1 MQKNTPVMSRNK
13 FGLNDLIIISILCLL
28 AGLLIYGWQGM
39 HTPFDGSTLPPV
51 TQDYKDLPYYALRT
65 TMRLLFGLAFSL
77 IFTIVFG
84 VLAAK
89 YAAMRRIILPFVNFM
104 ESVPLLGF
112 LTFTTAFFLG
122 LYPHSVMGLEGLA
135 IFAVFTGQAWNMM
148 LTMYQTLRVVPNEL
162 TEVSCAFQCNPWQ
175 RFWRLG
181 FLYSFPGLLWNTMVS
196 QSAAWFAL
204 IASEML
210 TIGNN
215 NVNLPGVGSFLGQ
228 AIDAGSI
235 HGVLWGVLALVI
247 TIVLFDQ
254 LLFRPLVR
262 FASQFKYEDTSYAER
277 PTSWF
282 YSCLQRSFTGQLLG
296 KLGSRFC
303 QFWLFTLPK
312 AWYLLGLSRLFNF
325 LGILNW
331 LWASLWYLA
340 IAVACLYYGNILWGY
355 LPFQYLSKLP
365 EWMGLTAARVII
377 AMLLSIVIFTPLGV
391 WIGLRPR
398 LVRIFQPVI
407 QIMAAIPSNVFYPIV
422 TVILITW
429 HQSLNAWTIPMIMLG
444 TQWYV
449 LFNVIA
455 GASVIP
461 SQMVDVSRV
470 FGVKGWM
477 WWSKYILPAIFPYI
491 VTGIIS
497 AAGGAWNAAI
507 AAEVLNWGDVTL
519 KTNGL
524 GAFIS
529 TTTEAGQNPE
539 AALGCIA
546 MCFMVALCVIFIWQ
560 PLYRFAETRFKFD

>member
-210 TIGNN
+210 TIGDN
-215 NVNLPGVGSFLGQ
+215 NVNLPGIGSWLGQ

-262 FASQFKYEDTSYAER
+262 FASQFKY
-277 PTSWF
+277 
-282 YSCLQRSFTGQLLG
+282 
-296 KLGSRFC
+296 
-303 QFWLFTLPK
+303 
-312 AWYLLGLSRLFNF
+312 
-325 LGILNW
+325 
-331 LWASLWYLA
+331 
-340 IAVACLYYGNILWGY
+340 
-355 LPFQYLSKLP
+355 
-365 EWMGLTAARVII
+365 
-377 AMLLSIVIFTPLGV
+377 
-391 WIGLRPR
+391 
-398 LVRIFQPVI
+398 
-407 QIMAAIPSNVFYPIV
+407 
-422 TVILITW
+422 
-429 HQSLNAWTIPMIMLG
+429 
-444 TQWYV
+444 
-449 LFNVIA
+449 
-455 GASVIP
+455 
-461 SQMVDVSRV
+461 
-470 FGVKGWM
+470 
-477 WWSKYILPAIFPYI
+477 
-491 VTGIIS
+491 
-497 AAGGAWNAAI
+497 
-507 AAEVLNWGDVTL
+507 
-519 KTNGL
+519 
-524 GAFIS
+524 
-529 TTTEAGQNPE
+529 
-539 AALGCIA
+539 
-546 MCFMVALCVIFIWQ
+546 
-560 PLYRFAETRFKFD
+560 

>member
-1 MQKNTPVMSRNK
+1 MQMTKNKSIWNK
-13 FGLNDLIIISILCLL
+13 ISVNDVIVILIFGMLSG
-28 AGLLIYGWQGM
+28 AFIYGWQGM
-39 HTPFDGSTLPPV
+39 HAYFNGESFPILST
-51 TQDYKDLPYYALRT
+51 DYRQLPYYTLRT
-65 TMRLLFGLAFSL
+65 TMRLSIGLVFSMLFTL
-77 IFTIVFG
+77 VFG

-89 YAAMRRIILPFVNFM
+89 FAAMRRVILPFVNFM

-148 LTMYQTLRVVPNEL
+148 LTLYQTLCVLPDEL
-162 TEVSCAFQCNPWQ
+162 TEATAAFRCNPWQ

-210 TIGNN
+210 TIGTRS
-215 NVNLPGVGSFLGQ
+215 VNLPGVGAWIGC
-228 AIDAGSI
+228 AIDSGNVHA
-235 HGVLWGVLALVI
+235 VLWGVLALVI
-247 TIVLFDQ
+247 NIVLFDQ

-262 FASQFKYEDTSYAER
+262 YAARFRYEDTSSSEK
-277 PTSWF
+277 PGSWF
-282 YSCLQRSFTGQLLG
+282 YSCLAHSATGYLLG
-296 KLGSRFC
+296 KLCALFS
-303 QFWLFTLPK
+303 QLWLFELPK
-312 AWYLLGLSRLFNF
+312 VWYHLKLDRLFAA
-325 LGILNW
+325 LSTLNW
-331 LWASLWYLA
+331 LWSGLWYLS
-340 IAVACLYYGNILWGY
+340 VVVSCLYFGHRLWFY
-355 LPFQYLSKLP
+355 LPLQYLPHLP
-365 EWMGLTAARVII
+365 AWMGLTAARVFA

-391 WIGLRPR
+391 WIGLRPN
-398 LVRIFQPVI
+398 LVRFFQPII
-407 QIMAAIPSNVFYPIV
+407 QVMAAIPANVFYPV
-422 TVILITW
+422 VAVILLTW
-429 HQSLNAWTIPMIMLG
+429 HQDLNAWTIPMIMLG

-461 SQMVDVSRV
+461 GQMTDVSRI
-470 FGVKGWM
+470 FRAGGAM
-477 WWSKYILPAIFPYI
+477 WWTKYILPAIFPYL

-507 AAEVLNWGDVTL
+507 AAEVLNWGSMTL
-519 KTNGL
+519 KTEGL

-529 TTTEAGQNPE
+529 ATTDAGQNPE

-546 MCFMVALCVIFIWQ
+546 MCFMVALCIIFIWQ
-560 PLYRFAETRFKFD
+560 PLYRYAETRFRFD